1 MPFPNQLWHCKP
13 QTSMTAFV
21 PFLAVG
27 VSVIIRSSPLL
38 ATVEN
43 RYRLPHRPD
52 WNTVIRRRHC
62 SSDIIAQQ
70 ISPSTS
76 PETMAQGAAARG
88 TMTLFGVPVSN
99 YTARCRYIIY
109 RKGLGDMVKIQSPQ
123 DVGGLKGEQFLK
135 FNPLGKMP
143 VLLIGDG
150 KDALFESSVIC
161 EFLAESFQNIGPSF
175 IPSSAETRA
184 RARTI
189 VTLLDTYMSVL
200 HPYMYKR
207 DVEGPREEGV
217 AKMGAV
223 FDAIEHAID
232 AKGPYA
238 IGDCL
243 SIADACLWGN
253 FPFYDFMLPTF
264 FNVNVLEGRPK
275 LTRWYNTMTNESHAS
290 KDAYNEVFMAL
301 QGWWDNERWV
311 KLGIP
316 ALRPRPKSSV

>member
-1 MPFPNQLWHCKP
+1 
-13 QTSMTAFV
+13 
-21 PFLAVG
+21 
-27 VSVIIRSSPLL
+27 
-38 ATVEN
+38 
-43 RYRLPHRPD
+43 
-52 WNTVIRRRHC
+52 
-62 SSDIIAQQ
+62 
-70 ISPSTS
+70 
-76 PETMAQGAAARG
+76 MAQDAAVRG

-123 DVGGLKGEQFLK
+123 DVGGLKSEQFLK
-135 FNPLGKMP
+135 FNPLGKIP

-161 EFLAESFQNIGPSF
+161 EFIAESFQHVGPSF
-175 IPSSAETRA
+175 IPSSAEIRA

-207 DVEGPREEGV
+207 NVEGPREEGV

-223 FDAIEHAID
+223 FDAIEHAMHD
-232 AKGPYA
+232 KGPYA

-264 FNVNVLEGRPK
+264 FNVNLLEERPK
-275 LTRWYNTMTNESHAS
+275 LTRWYNMMANESQAS
-290 KDAYNEVFMAL
+290 KDVYNEVFTGL

-316 ALRPRPKSSV
+316 ALRPRPKSAV